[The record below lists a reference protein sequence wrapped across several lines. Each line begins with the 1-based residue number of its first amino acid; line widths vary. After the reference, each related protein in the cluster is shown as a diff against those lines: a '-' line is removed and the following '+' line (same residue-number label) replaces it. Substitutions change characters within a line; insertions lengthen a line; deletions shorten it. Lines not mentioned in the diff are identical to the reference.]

1 MRQMKLST
9 QSHIKY
15 VSFSNSTK
23 QERLRALQLNKFIN
37 IRLKYE
43 SLNNI
48 GVLNEAVYH
57 KKNQI
62 VVEVIMAAKINGIL
76 LFVGIEQ
83 GSGRNQN
90 NTYVYFKLSMT
101 AEAKVW
107 IRKSYG
113 IIFKIKG
120 KNEYKTSL
128 SQITVEEETYCNE
141 LNDYI
146 IDRLKVITIDETPKM
161 KQKSYMEALKGK
173 EENNKQEIEN

>member
-1 MRQMKLST
+1 
-9 QSHIKY
+9 
-15 VSFSNSTK
+15 
-23 QERLRALQLNKFIN
+23 
-37 IRLKYE
+37 
-43 SLNNI
+43 
-48 GVLNEAVYH
+48 
-57 KKNQI
+57 
-62 VVEVIMAAKINGIL
+62 
-76 LFVGIEQ
+76 
-83 GSGRNQN
+83 
-90 NTYVYFKLSMT
+90 MT